1 MTPTRIGIA
10 GCGQI
15 SLGVHLPILLSIRDV
30 KITALADTDEGRLR
44 AAASLAPGAATFRDA
59 EELLARSD
67 VDALLICLPNCLHAS
82 VAIAALN
89 RRKHIYL
96 EKPLGV
102 TLQEGQA
109 VLRAWSGTGVTAMVG
124 FNYRFNKLYETARR
138 VVRSGALGE
147 IVAMRT
153 VFSLPVH
160 QTPEWKRS
168 VAGGGGALFD
178 LGSHHID
185 LVHHYFDCEIDSVN
199 AETELDRGESATLE
213 LHLNNGVCV
222 QSFFSL
228 AAVEEDRIEVYGRAG
243 KLSVDRHLSWSVQ
256 VAESTNRS
264 ARLRQI
270 RALFG
275 SLAYLPYLLEKR
287 RATAFEPSYR
297 DALTAFVS
305 AARQGRSVKP
315 DLKDGYRS
323 LDVVRAALES
333 ANTGR
338 RIRLLRDHEDPTA

>member
-1 MTPTRIGIA
+1 MTTIRIGIA

-15 SLGVHLPILLSIRDV
+15 ALGVHLPILLRTPGV
-30 KITALADTDEGRLR
+30 KIAALADTDEGKLR
-44 AAASLAPGAATFRDA
+44 AAASLAPGAATFRDS
-59 EELLARSD
+59 EELLAKAD
-67 VDALLICLPNCLHAS
+67 VDALVICLPNCLHAS

-89 RRKHIYL
+89 GGKHIYL
-96 EKPLGV
+96 EKPLAV

-109 VLRAWSGTGVTAMVG
+109 VLRAWTGTVVTAMVG

-138 VVRSGALGE
+138 VIRSGALGE

-185 LVHHYFDCEIDSVN
+185 LVHHCFGCGIDTVN
-199 AETELDRGESATLE
+199 AETEPDRGESATLD
-213 LHLNNGVCV
+213 LHLRNGVRV
-222 QSFFSL
+222 HSFFSL
-228 AAVEEDRIEVYGRAG
+228 AAVEEDRIEVYGREG
-243 KLSVDRHLSWSVQ
+243 KLSVDRHLSWAVQ
-256 VAESTNRS
+256 VKESTNRS
-264 ARLRQI
+264 VRLRQL
-270 RALFG
+270 RDLVR
-275 SLAYLPYLLEKR
+275 SLAHVPYLLEKR
-287 RATAFEPSYR
+287 RAAAFEPSYR
-297 DALTAFVS
+297 NALNAFVS
-305 AARQGRSVKP
+305 AAREGRGVKP

-323 LDVVRAALES
+323 LAVVRAALES

-338 RIRLLRDHEDPTA
+338 RIRLPTDYEDPAA